1 MLLLFLF
8 RLTGV
13 AASRMSEYTLLNGI
27 NLTSGFER
35 YSNLVLRVL
44 FLEPGNKIHLQRVS
58 WSRTMSSFYGN
69 SSHCHAAL
77 NTYPFGVTK
86 RPKYAELNVEF
97 FRLFFLLK
105 RFNSALMFPIKLE
118 IIFLILIVAFEACH
132 GILGKTISVLVKLF
146 SSIFCLKG
154 LDEAVELTENG
165 LTQHWE
171 KEGRIEKNIK
181 RFVCSIRGFR
191 CRSDVEPEQKR
202 KKNSQ
207 RNGSRT
213 DLSKMADLASER
225 VL

>member
-1 MLLLFLF
+1 MTSRLTRLFIKSKVIHILWELNFISMLLLFLF

-77 NTYPFGVTK
+77 NTHPFGVTK

-97 FRLFFLLK
+97 FRLFF
-105 RFNSALMFPIKLE
+105 
-118 IIFLILIVAFEACH
+118 
-132 GILGKTISVLVKLF
+132 
-146 SSIFCLKG
+146 SS
-154 LDEAVELTENG
+154 
-165 LTQHWE
+165 E
-171 KEGRIEKNIK
+171 K
-181 RFVCSIRGFR
+181 V
-191 CRSDVEPEQKR
+191 
-202 KKNSQ
+202 
-207 RNGSRT
+207 
-213 DLSKMADLASER
+213 
-225 VL
+225 